1 MSGLLRSVCS
11 VNTLRPSWALQA
23 SITTPLPFHRWEGG
37 AGESGW
43 CALRAPHPGRALRV
57 LGGLDLK
64 VYFSAAWSE
73 LGTQLS
79 C

>member
-1 MSGLLRSVCS
+1 MFSEYPPAFLGSASKHHYPPFPFIDGKGVLVS
-11 VNTLRPSWALQA
+11 QA
-23 SITTPLPFHRWEGG
+23 GVLF
-37 AGESGW
+37 
-43 CALRAPHPGRALRV
+43 LRAPHPGRTIRV

-64 VYFSAAWSE
+64 IYFSAAWSK